1 MVGGSTCRTGNEH
14 LCHPHLRSLSAWRC
28 LKEGWGG
35 GRSGSRLRPP
45 HPPTVGGEQRDCSR
59 ASNSSGGVASAFPPC
74 LCRGPNAASSPAPPP
89 PAICV
94 CQTSAK
100 TTKKHHKNIENQPG
114 EEEREP
120 MLAPAVFG
128 GRLSAPRGGEQ
139 RQTQLCSPSEGGGA
153 WGEML
158 NIW

>member
-1 MVGGSTCRTGNEH
+1 MEGDLGHASDPLTPLPLVGSSVTAAGPRT
-14 LCHPHLRSLSAWRC
+14 A
-28 LKEGWGG
+28 
-35 GRSGSRLRPP
+35 
-45 HPPTVGGEQRDCSR
+45 
-59 ASNSSGGVASAFPPC
+59 A
-74 LCRGPNAASSPAPPP
+74 AASLQLFRRVSAEALTLPAPLPPP